1 LHLLFARAVQVGD
14 LDAVMALYEPNATF
28 VPLPG
33 QLVTGHAA
41 IREALRGM
49 FALRPRFELDPRES
63 IVAGDIALLISRW
76 KISGTRL
83 DGRPLHLEGQTSD
96 VARRQEDGTWL
107 LVIDNPYSGSGGTS
121 SGLGA
126 HPEPGHPDRDSR
138 VRHLPPLTETER
150 QPLIEWNAT
159 AADYPKDR
167 CVHQLVE
174 AQVERTPGNVAAIF
188 GTEELTYHELNR
200 RANQVAHHLRRYGI
214 GPEVRVGIV
223 MERSLDAVVA
233 VLGVL
238 KAGGAYVPLD
248 PADPEA
254 WRVSLL
260 HDAEVRIVLGKGSAA
275 AGSPIGGAGVV
286 WVDGSPHTFAHES
299 EQNLASRTCPENL
312 AYVMYTSG
320 STGQPKGVMI
330 EHRSLVN
337 YLFWVNRVLLGENI
351 RTIPLA
357 SRLTFDACLK
367 QLFAPLLRGDAVW
380 ILPVDVATQ
389 PAALL
394 EMLGRQ
400 SAVGLNCIP
409 SFWSVILDEIR
420 LGGARAPAESLTA
433 LILGGEQATPDLV
446 TGSFAAIPNL
456 KIWNVYG
463 PTEATGNASA
473 GIATLDDGVPIG
485 RPIANTQ
492 LYVLDRRFNP
502 VPVGV
507 PGELYIGGDGLAR
520 GYLKR
525 TELTAEA
532 FLPNPFS
539 ERPGARL
546 YRTGDRVRWRPDG
559 QLQFLGRLDEQVKIR
574 GFRVEPGEI
583 EAVLAQHPDVRQAA
597 VVARANASG
606 QNLLAA
612 YVVSARSQAT
622 TEHRLNRF
630 LRQRLP
636 DYMIPSRFVAL
647 DTLPRLP
654 NGKVNRK
661 ALPSPQEA
669 GLHLPRA
676 SAPPRTPVEETLTVI
691 WVEVFGDQVG
701 VHDNFF
707 ELGGHSLQGTQ
718 LVARIRRRLGVD
730 LPIRVLFESPTIA
743 ELGAWLD
750 ALEERVGVP

>member
-1 LHLLFARAVQVGD
+1 V
-14 LDAVMALYEPNATF
+14 
-28 VPLPG
+28 
-33 QLVTGHAA
+33 
-41 IREALRGM
+41 
-49 FALRPRFELDPRES
+49 
-63 IVAGDIALLISRW
+63 
-76 KISGTRL
+76 
-83 DGRPLHLEGQTSD
+83 
-96 VARRQEDGTWL
+96 
-107 LVIDNPYSGSGGTS
+107 
-121 SGLGA
+121 
-126 HPEPGHPDRDSR
+126 
-138 VRHLPPLTETER
+138 
-150 QPLIEWNAT
+150 
-159 AADYPKDR
+159 
-167 CVHQLVE
+167 
-174 AQVERTPGNVAAIF
+174 
-188 GTEELTYHELNR
+188 
-200 RANQVAHHLRRYGI
+200 
-214 GPEVRVGIV
+214 
-223 MERSLDAVVA
+223 
-233 VLGVL
+233 
-238 KAGGAYVPLD
+238 
-248 PADPEA
+248 
-254 WRVSLL
+254 
-260 HDAEVRIVLGKGSAA
+260 
-275 AGSPIGGAGVV
+275 
-286 WVDGSPHTFAHES
+286 
-299 EQNLASRTCPENL
+299 
-312 AYVMYTSG
+312 
-320 STGQPKGVMI
+320 
-330 EHRSLVN
+330 
-337 YLFWVNRVLLGENI
+337 
-351 RTIPLA
+351 
-357 SRLTFDACLK
+357 
-367 QLFAPLLRGDAVW
+367 VW

-661 ALPSPQEA
+661 ALPSPPET